1 MDIVV
6 SALAGGVMGGIV
18 AVILTLGLLRR
29 DRRIRRAEGKVHEA
43 TPSGTWRAAAGPLF
57 RRLTRRSAAAQSGAP
72 SEWTGRVITPPA
84 PSPTRGPFDRFN
96 DSAKRVLALA
106 QDEAIRFNH
115 NYIGTE
121 HILLGLV
128 REDGLASRLLHE
140 AGVELEKVRK
150 AVGFVIGRGDAPTT
164 PAEITMSPRTKKVI
178 ELAIDEARRLNHAL
192 VGSEHLLLGLLREGE
207 GIASGVLESLG
218 VSLEKMRGQLYA
230 VLGQPAP
237 PPAERAYPPG
247 AFGWFSSNSKRLLAL
262 SQDEAVRMNHNYIGT
277 EHLILGLGRLTEGG
291 VVDETLKNIY
301 AELGLALPQLREAVG
316 KIVPRGSGATS
327 PSEITLSPATKK
339 AMDLAHEEMSTRKE
353 RELEPVHLLLGVV
366 RQSESIGAAVL
377 AQFGATADRVRE
389 VVDRGLAG

>member
-29 DRRIRRAEGKVHEA
+29 DRRIRRAEVKVHEA

-57 RRLTRRSAAAQSGAP
+57 RRLTRRSAAAQSGAQ

-218 VSLEKMRGQLYA
+218 VSLEKTRRQLYA
-230 VLGQPAP
+230 LLGQPAP
-237 PPAERAYPPG
+237 PTPERANPPG

-291 VVDETLKNIY
+291 VVDEPLKNIY
-301 AELGLALPQLREAVG
+301 AEEIQAPLATYTGWNLRAPE
-316 KIVPRGSGATS
+316 IGA
-327 PSEITLSPATKK
+327 P
-339 AMDLAHEEMSTRKE
+339 EEMFSMQGSWIPFARTRKE

>member
-29 DRRIRRAEGKVHEA
+29 DRRIRRAEVKVHEA

-57 RRLTRRSAAAQSGAP
+57 RRLTRRSAAAQ

-106 QDEAIRFNH
+106 QDEAILFNH

-192 VGSEHLLLGLLREGE
+192 VGSEHLLLGLLRE
-207 GIASGVLESLG
+207 
-218 VSLEKMRGQLYA
+218 
-230 VLGQPAP
+230 
-237 PPAERAYPPG
+237 AE
-247 AFGWFSSNSKRLLAL
+247 
-262 SQDEAVRMNHNYIGT
+262 
-277 EHLILGLGRLTEGG
+277 
-291 VVDETLKNIY
+291 
-301 AELGLALPQLREAVG
+301 G